1 MRRLIATEF
10 MSLDGVV
17 QAPSYPDE
25 DTSGGF
31 SHGGW
36 HQEYFD
42 DSSRGSMVGLISS
55 AGAYLFGRGTYE
67 SFAAHWPTASEEEQV
82 LAKPLNSR
90 PKFVVS
96 RTLREPLDW
105 ENTTLIARDVRTAVA
120 DLKERPGQDILIIG
134 SPGLV
139 QTLLRYELIDELHLM
154 IDPVVVGGGKR
165 LFASD
170 QNLQTFRLLECQ
182 PTSTG
187 AIQAT
192 YTRQTA
198 GPSSDGRTSS

>member
-1 MRRLIATEF
+1 MRRLIATEW
-10 MSLDGVV
+10 MTLDGVV

-25 DTSGGF
+25 DVTGGF
-31 SHGGW
+31 RHGGW
-36 HQEYFD
+36 HARYFD
-42 DSSRGSMVGLISS
+42 DASLGRVVESVTS

-67 SFAAHWPTASEEEQV
+67 VFAAHWPNASEEEQA
-82 LAKPLNSR
+82 LAEPLNTR

-96 RTLREPLDW
+96 HTLREPLDW
-105 ENTTLIARDVRTAVA
+105 DNTTLISGDVVPAVA
-120 DLKERPGQDILIIG
+120 DLKGQEGQDILVVG

-139 QTLLRYELIDELHLM
+139 QTLLRFELIDELHLM

-170 QNLQTFRLLECQ
+170 QNLQTFQLIECR

-187 AIQAT
+187 AILAT
-192 YTRQTA
+192 YSR
-198 GPSSDGRTSS
+198 